1 MEIFK
6 KYYFDSAHFLPN
18 VPENHKCR
26 NMHGHTYKLI
36 VFISGNIEN
45 NNGWVMDFAVLKN
58 TINSII
64 EIIDHKVLNDI
75 SGLENPTCENIA
87 RWLWVKIKVVI
98 PELTRIELH
107 ETPTTGVIYNGE

>member
-6 KYYFDSAHFLPN
+6 KYYFDSAHFLPH

-36 VFISGNIEN
+36 VFISGNAEN
-45 NNGWVMDFAVLKN
+45 KNGWVMDFAVLKS
-58 TINSII
+58 TINPII

-87 RWLWVKIKVVI
+87 RWLWVKIKEVI
-98 PELTRIELH
+98 PELIRIELH
-107 ETPTTGVIYNGE
+107 ETPTTGVIYSGE